1 MNTTS
6 LEEQLR
12 PTTAEGAPEALVPA
26 RLLRGSWLVEQAD
39 KRRELLQRQ
48 EPFQHLPHRKQLE
61 KEQPTA
67 FLDADEVE
75 TVLAEVAA
83 AAKTGTAI
91 MSYPPILVLSYAWKG
106 NEHPDPDGAFLADLA
121 PLLEW
126 YLSER
131 ASMQKRGAVD
141 SREIGLFM
149 DFWSLH
155 QRGNGVERT
164 KWEDAVFK
172 GALESMDVW
181 YGHAGTVSLLMS
193 RIPAAWGEVEA
204 GRRFE
209 DRGWCFFERNVSS
222 LVKVGTHVLDG
233 GFFDAQAL
241 AAKYPSSAT
250 IGDGRF
256 ASKDEAALARQATR
270 EDRADH
276 PFLASLIQCSR
287 CGPLHPDR
295 FPEALKSKAFSW
307 EEDREVV
314 ETLYN
319 KVAHGVLS
327 SVEKTSFS
335 HLQWSTRDFAEC
347 GHTLTLCNNLKEL
360 RLNHSAMD
368 AAGMRAL
375 LEPLGA
381 PEAPV
386 SGIGLPQ
393 LQQLQIKDN
402 PLQDEGLQV
411 LANAL
416 RQGKLPELKK
426 LLVRD
431 NSETAVGEED
441 LQAACTERQVA
452 LNRDTDKAQKRWTEK
467 QGERDKSL
475 REASLE
481 RRRRREEHRV

>member
-1 MNTTS
+1 VSQLKSPQNEARLSLFAAAEKSVLAKERYVNTTS

-39 KRRELLQRQ
+39 KRHELLQRQ

-67 FLDADEVE
+67 FLDPDEVE

-193 RIPAAWGEVEA
+193 RIPAAL
-204 GRRFE
+204 GRGGGRPQV
-209 DRGWCFFERNVSS
+209 RGPRLVLFRTERV
-222 LVKVGTHVLDG
+222 
-233 GFFDAQAL
+233 
-241 AAKYPSSAT
+241 
-250 IGDGRF
+250 
-256 ASKDEAALARQATR
+256 LARQGR
-270 EDRADH
+270 H
-276 PFLASLIQCSR
+276 
-287 CGPLHPDR
+287 
-295 FPEALKSKAFSW
+295 
-307 EEDREVV
+307 
-314 ETLYN
+314 
-319 KVAHGVLS
+319 
-327 SVEKTSFS
+327 
-335 HLQWSTRDFAEC
+335 
-347 GHTLTLCNNLKEL
+347 
-360 RLNHSAMD
+360 
-368 AAGMRAL
+368 
-375 LEPLGA
+375 
-381 PEAPV
+381 
-386 SGIGLPQ
+386 
-393 LQQLQIKDN
+393 
-402 PLQDEGLQV
+402 
-411 LANAL
+411 
-416 RQGKLPELKK
+416 
-426 LLVRD
+426 
-431 NSETAVGEED
+431 
-441 LQAACTERQVA
+441 ACP
-452 LNRDTDKAQKRWTEK
+452 
-467 QGERDKSL
+467 
-475 REASLE
+475 
-481 RRRRREEHRV
+481 RRRLL

>member
-1 MNTTS
+1 
-6 LEEQLR
+6 
-12 PTTAEGAPEALVPA
+12 
-26 RLLRGSWLVEQAD
+26 
-39 KRRELLQRQ
+39 
-48 EPFQHLPHRKQLE
+48 
-61 KEQPTA
+61 
-67 FLDADEVE
+67 
-75 TVLAEVAA
+75 
-83 AAKTGTAI
+83 
-91 MSYPPILVLSYAWKG
+91 
-106 NEHPDPDGAFLADLA
+106 
-121 PLLEW
+121 
-126 YLSER
+126 
-131 ASMQKRGAVD
+131 MQKRGAVD

-256 ASKDEAALARQATR
+256 AAKDEAALARQATG
-270 EDRADH
+270 EDRADQ

-295 FPEALKSKAFSW
+295 FPEALKSKAFSL

-319 KVAHGVLS
+319 KVAHGVAYATEQSESRLRKHRYDTI
-327 SVEKTSFS
+327 VEGVGIDRLTANFWWVGALRTEWQCAS
-335 HLQWSTRDFAEC
+335 W
-347 GHTLTLCNNLKEL
+347 LTLMRC
-360 RLNHSAMD
+360 D
-368 AAGMRAL
+368 AQRSHCG
-375 LEPLGA
+375 
-381 PEAPV
+381 
-386 SGIGLPQ
+386 
-393 LQQLQIKDN
+393 
-402 PLQDEGLQV
+402 
-411 LANAL
+411 
-416 RQGKLPELKK
+416 
-426 LLVRD
+426 
-431 NSETAVGEED
+431 
-441 LQAACTERQVA
+441 
-452 LNRDTDKAQKRWTEK
+452 
-467 QGERDKSL
+467 
-475 REASLE
+475 
-481 RRRRREEHRV
+481 